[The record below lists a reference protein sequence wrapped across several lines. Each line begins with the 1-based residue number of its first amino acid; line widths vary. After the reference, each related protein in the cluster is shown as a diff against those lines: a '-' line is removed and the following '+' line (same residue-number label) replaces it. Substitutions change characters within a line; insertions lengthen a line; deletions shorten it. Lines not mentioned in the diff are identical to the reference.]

1 MIRSSVTIAL
11 VPEAKGGPFVFW
23 DDLAA
28 GCAKA
33 AELGFDGVEVFPR
46 GPEAVDKAQLQDLL
60 AQHKLQFAA
69 MGTGAGMVVHQ
80 LSLTHPE
87 ADIRSKAVDFIKSI
101 IDFAGPLGTPAI
113 IGSMQGR
120 HGGGVSKE
128 QALDWLSAGLN
139 ELGAHAAQYNVP
151 LLYEPLNRYET
162 NLFNRIGEAASYL
175 RTLDA
180 DNVKIL
186 ADLFHMNIEEP
197 CIAQGMRDGGEKIG
211 HVHFVD
217 SNRQAAGRGHMDH
230 APIATALTEIGYD
243 GFASAEAFPVPDS
256 DTAAKATI
264 DAFNK
269 YFR

>member
-1 MIRSSVTIAL
+1 M
-11 VPEAKGGPFVFW
+11 FW

-28 GCAKA
+28 GCTKA

-46 GPEAVDKAQLQDLL
+46 GTKALNKAKLQSLL
-60 AQHKLQFAA
+60 ARYNLQFAA

-120 HGGGVSKE
+120 HGGDVSRD
-128 QALDWLSAGLN
+128 QALDWLSTGLN
-139 ELGAHAAQYNVP
+139 DLGAHAAGHNVP

-162 NLFNRIGEAASYL
+162 NLFNRIGEAADFL
-175 RTLDA
+175 RTLNV
-180 DNVKIL
+180 DNVQIL

-197 CIAQGMRDGGEKIG
+197 CIAQGIREGGDKIG

-230 APIATALTEIGYD
+230 APIAAALSEIGYD
-243 GFASAEAFPVPDS
+243 GFASAEAFPIPDS
-256 DTAAKATI
+256 DTAARATI
-264 DAFNK
+264 DAFKK
-269 YFR
+269 YFRKHG